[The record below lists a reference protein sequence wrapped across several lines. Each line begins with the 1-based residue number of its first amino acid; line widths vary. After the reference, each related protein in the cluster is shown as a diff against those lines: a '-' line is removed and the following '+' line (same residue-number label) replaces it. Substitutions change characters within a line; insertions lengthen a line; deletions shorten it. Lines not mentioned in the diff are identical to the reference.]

1 MEEKTV
7 QLAALLHDIGKFW
20 QRADE
25 QFDKERNKP
34 KKAHQ
39 KLSKDFVD
47 DLILPAGMSRDLLST
62 LVLRHED
69 RKTLS
74 MDFRVSGLPRGTE
87 RMLARIVS
95 NADNISAAMDREHS
109 EEDEARYPL
118 VPIFPQIRISKK
130 EY

>member
-47 DLILPAGMSRDLLST
+47 DLTLPAGISRDLLST
-62 LVLRHED
+62 LVLIHED

-74 MDFRVSGLPRGTE
+74 MDLRVSGLPRGSLE
-87 RMLARIVS
+87 RRLARIHL
-95 NADNISAAMDREHS
+95 RC
-109 EEDEARYPL
+109 R
-118 VPIFPQIRISKK
+118 
-130 EY
+130 